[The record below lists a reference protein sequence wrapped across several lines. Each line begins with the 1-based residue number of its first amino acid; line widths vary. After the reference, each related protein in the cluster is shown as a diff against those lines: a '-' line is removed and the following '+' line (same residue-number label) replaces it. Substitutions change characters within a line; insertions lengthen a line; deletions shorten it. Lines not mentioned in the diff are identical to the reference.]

1 MDFGLPGY
9 VGDELELTPLDQ
21 SEAFVE
27 TVILAHHPKLE
38 LDPTENPASTDIA
51 RSHYDFLGMLGKGA
65 MGLVHLARDRDLQR
79 KVAYKQLLGKD
90 NSIATARFLREAQIT
105 AQLDHPNIVPI
116 YGMEAQSDG
125 SLAYSMKLV
134 QGKTFKTLMA
144 ETRAF
149 YDQGQQ
155 PDLDHDLSQLLENFL
170 KVCDAVAYAHNKGVI
185 HRDLKPANLMLGRYN
200 EVYVMDWGIARVM
213 REDPN
218 TQDATAL
225 DWIQPPL
232 VEGEEMGETTQLGQ
246 ILGTPRYMS
255 PQQAAGKNAHLD
267 GRSDLFSLGLILF
280 ELITLKPAFTATS
293 QVELLKK
300 VLKAEKEPWRAY
312 AAHRQ
317 IPTELMAIVDKATER
332 KPEQRY
338 DSVKAF
344 SEDLRRFLRGE
355 APVVRP
361 DNVWRRGVRWVG
373 RHRELSLMILLSVLL
388 CASGAVIWELGDRQ
402 QKLVQSRQREAAML
416 KFIARISEQGQR
428 LDSHFQKMEGLVQG
442 LAEATTYA
450 LSQREQGQETWY
462 LNDPQVKPPHK
473 RFNPPD
479 LIHSPYYEGEIS
491 PNWPVFLLSPGVTPQ
506 SVAPLL
512 NRVAPLRG
520 ALKTV
525 LMKSGFEGKPLS
537 EKQWREQLTLR
548 GVPVIW
554 AYICLKQG
562 LEYFYPG
569 AEETADGYEP
579 RARSYYLQSLNR
591 HEIVWG
597 APYDDTGETG
607 GLMIPC
613 TRGIFD
619 TDQHFLGTVGLDIRI
634 NVLDKAFLR
643 LPDVPAVK
651 TSYLLNEAGNVI
663 LRSGDA
669 LKPQRRLGINEQLLT
684 RPYANP
690 EVVKAIRAK
699 VNSGTLTSD
708 FGSNKRLTVYYRL
721 SSLGW
726 YFVVE
731 ADPSLVLGRSQVRL

>member
-1 MDFGLPGY
+1 MRVDLPG
-9 VGDELELTPLDQ
+9 DADNPLDLTPLDE

-27 TVILAHHPKLE
+27 TVILAQDHISSESGEQALAGESP
-38 LDPTENPASTDIA
+38 

-90 NSIATARFLREAQIT
+90 NSDATARFLREAQIT

-134 QGKTFKTLMA
+134 QGKTFKELMA

-155 PDLDHDLSQLLENFL
+155 PDIDHDLSQLLENFL

-213 REDPN
+213 REDPAA
-218 TQDATAL
+218 QDKTAE
-225 DWIQPPL
+225 DWILPPL
-232 VEGEEMGETTQLGQ
+232 AEGEELGETTQMGQ

-267 GRSDLFSLGLILF
+267 GRSDLFALGLILF
-280 ELITLKPAFTATS
+280 ELITLKPAFTAKS

-300 VLKAEKEPWRAY
+300 VLKADKEPWRAY
-312 AAHRQ
+312 APSRK

-332 KPEQRY
+332 KPEKRY
-338 DSVKAF
+338 DSVRAF
-344 SEDLRRFLRGE
+344 SDDLRRYLRGE
-355 APVVRP
+355 APLVRP
-361 DNVWRRGVRWVG
+361 DNAWRRGVRWVG
-373 RHRELSLMILLSVLL
+373 RHRELSLMVILSVLL

-402 QKLVQSRQREAAML
+402 HKLEVARLREGALL
-416 KFIARISEQGQR
+416 KFMARISAQGQR
-428 LDSHFQKMEGLVQG
+428 LDSHFQQMEGLVQG

-450 LSQREQGQETWY
+450 LTQGESRPSTWY
-462 LNDPQVKPPHK
+462 LNDTFAKPPRK
-473 RFNPPD
+473 RFHPPD

-491 PNWPVFLLSPGVTPQ
+491 PNWPVYLLSPGVSAQ

-512 NRVAPLRG
+512 HRVAPLRS

-525 LMKSGFEGKPLS
+525 LMKSLSPGKPLS
-537 EKQWREQLTLR
+537 ESQWKTQLTLR

-554 AYICLKQG
+554 AYICLKEG
-562 LEYFYPG
+562 IEYFYPG

-579 RARSYYLQSLNR
+579 RTRSYYLQSLNR

-597 APYDDTGETG
+597 TPYDDTGETG

-619 TDQHFLGTVGLDIRI
+619 AEQQFLGVVGLDIRI
-634 NVLDKAFLR
+634 NVLDRAFLR
-643 LPDVPAVK
+643 LGDVPAVK

-669 LKPQRRLGINEQLLT
+669 LKPKRRLGLHEKLIT
-684 RPYANP
+684 KPYHNG

-699 VNSGTLTSD
+699 SNSGKIAGESKQ
-708 FGSNKRLTVYYRL
+708 GERLTVYYRL

-731 ADPSLVLGRSQVRL
+731 ADPRQVFAPTQF

>member
-1 MDFGLPGY
+1 
-9 VGDELELTPLDQ
+9 
-21 SEAFVE
+21 
-27 TVILAHHPKLE
+27 
-38 LDPTENPASTDIA
+38 
-51 RSHYDFLGMLGKGA
+51 
-65 MGLVHLARDRDLQR
+65 
-79 KVAYKQLLGKD
+79 
-90 NSIATARFLREAQIT
+90 
-105 AQLDHPNIVPI
+105 
-116 YGMEAQSDG
+116 MEAQSDG

>member
-1 MDFGLPGY
+1 MVFGFPGN
-9 VGDELELTPLDQ
+9 VGDELDLTPLDQ
-21 SEAFVE
+21 SESFVE
-27 TVILAHHPKLE
+27 TVILAQHQSLE
-38 LDPTENPASTDIA
+38 LDSEENLSKTELN
-51 RSHYDFLGMLGKGA
+51 RSHYDLLGMLGKGA

-125 SLAYSMKLV
+125 ALAYSMKLV
-134 QGKTFKTLMA
+134 QGKTFKMLIS

-155 PDLDHDLSQLLENFL
+155 PDIEHDLSQFLENFL

-218 TQDATAL
+218 SQDPTVL

-232 VEGEEMGETTQLGQ
+232 AEGEEMGETTQLGQ

-267 GRSDLFSLGLILF
+267 GRSDLFALGLILF
-280 ELITLKPAFTATS
+280 EMITLRPAFTAKN
-293 QVELLKK
+293 QVDLLKR
-300 VLKAEKEPWRAY
+300 VLKADKEPWRAY
-312 AAHRQ
+312 SASRQ

-344 SEDLRRFLRGE
+344 SEDLRRYLRGE

-361 DNVWRRGVRWVG
+361 DNAWRKGVRWVG

-388 CASGAVIWELGDRQ
+388 CTSGAVIWELGDRQ
-402 QKLVQSRQREAAML
+402 QKLVQSRQREAAL
-416 KFIARISEQGQR
+416 LTFLARISEQGQR

-450 LSQREQGQETWY
+450 LSQGDRRQETWY
-462 LNDPQVKPPHK
+462 LNDTQVKPPQK

-506 SVAPLL
+506 SISHLL
-512 NRVAPLRG
+512 NRLAPLRG

-525 LMKSGFEGKPLS
+525 LMKSGFEGQPLS
-537 EKQWREQLTLR
+537 ESQWREQLTLR

-554 AYICLKQG
+554 AYICLKEG
-562 LEYFYPG
+562 IEYFYPG

-579 RARSYYLQSLNR
+579 RTRSYYLQS
-591 HEIVWG
+591 
-597 APYDDTGETG
+597 
-607 GLMIPC
+607 
-613 TRGIFD
+613 
-619 TDQHFLGTVGLDIRI
+619 
-634 NVLDKAFLR
+634 
-643 LPDVPAVK
+643 
-651 TSYLLNEAGNVI
+651 
-663 LRSGDA
+663 
-669 LKPQRRLGINEQLLT
+669 
-684 RPYANP
+684 
-690 EVVKAIRAK
+690 
-699 VNSGTLTSD
+699 
-708 FGSNKRLTVYYRL
+708 
-721 SSLGW
+721 
-726 YFVVE
+726 
-731 ADPSLVLGRSQVRL
+731 

>member
-1 MDFGLPGY
+1 MDFGLPGNP
-9 VGDELELTPLDQ
+9 DNELELTPFDQ
-21 SEAFVE
+21 SEAFIE
-27 TVILAHHPKLE
+27 TVIFAQPSQAPAPPSA
-38 LDPTENPASTDIA
+38 DPAEIPAEAEPT

-116 YGMEAQSDG
+116 YGMEAQNDG

-134 QGKTFKTLMA
+134 QGKTFKELMA
-144 ETRAF
+144 ETRGF
-149 YDQGQQ
+149 YDRGLQ
-155 PDLDHDLSQLLENFL
+155 PDIEHDLPQLLENFL

-213 REDPN
+213 QEDPFA
-218 TQDATAL
+218 QDQTVL

-232 VEGEEMGETTQLGQ
+232 SEGEEMGETTQMGQ

-255 PQQAAGKNAHLD
+255 PQQAAGKNADLD

-280 ELITLKPAFTATS
+280 ELITLKPAFTAKS

-312 AAHRQ
+312 ASSRR
-317 IPTELMAIVDKATER
+317 IPTELIAIVDKATQR
-332 KPEQRY
+332 KPDTRY
-338 DSVKAF
+338 ESVRAF
-344 SEDLRRFLRGE
+344 SDDLRRYLRGE
-355 APVVRP
+355 APLVRP
-361 DNVWRRGVRWVG
+361 DNAWRRGARWVG
-373 RHRELSLMILLSVLL
+373 RHRELSLMVLLGVLL

-402 QKLVQSRQREAAML
+402 HKLEQAQLREAALLNFMS
-416 KFIARISEQGQR
+416 RISEQGQR
-428 LDSHFQKMEGLVQG
+428 LDSHFQKMESLVQG

-450 LSQREQGQETWY
+450 LTQGNTAQETFY
-462 LNDPQVKPPHK
+462 LNDNRAKPPKK

-479 LIHSPYYEGEIS
+479 LIMSPHYEGEIS
-491 PNWPVFLLSPGVTPQ
+491 PNWPVFLLSPGISPQ
-506 SVAPLL
+506 AVAPLL
-512 NRVAPLRG
+512 NRVAPLRE

-525 LMKSGFEGKPLS
+525 LMKSLYPGKPLS
-537 EKQWREQLTLR
+537 NAQWQSQLTLR

-554 AYICLKQG
+554 AYICLKEG
-562 LEYFYPG
+562 IEYFYPG
-569 AEETADGYEP
+569 AEETADGYDA
-579 RARSYYLQSLNR
+579 RTRSYYVQSLNR

-597 APYDDTGETG
+597 TPYDDTGETG

-619 TDQHFLGTVGLDIRI
+619 PDQRFLGVVGLDIRI

-669 LKPQRRLGINEQLLT
+669 LKPKRRLGLNEQLMT
-684 RPYANP
+684 KPYSNA
-690 EVVKAIRAK
+690 EVVKAIQAK
-699 VNSGTLTSD
+699 HNSGTVS
-708 FGSNKRLTVYYRL
+708 GERLIVYYRL

-731 ADPSLVLGRSQVRL
+731 ADPSQVLGETQS